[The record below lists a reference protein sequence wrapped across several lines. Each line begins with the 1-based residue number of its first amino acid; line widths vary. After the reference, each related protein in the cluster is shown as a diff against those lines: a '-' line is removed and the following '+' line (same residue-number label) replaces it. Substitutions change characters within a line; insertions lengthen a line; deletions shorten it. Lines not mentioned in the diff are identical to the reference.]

1 MLLMFVD
8 VLKAIS
14 CSVSNTECMSSSII
28 TILSC
33 GGQTLLCVLCISRDL
48 YDACKKYL
56 SRQIN
61 SWKIQKISEHK
72 MYDVL
77 KPCKKP
83 MKSSSQMTFTT
94 DDVELFNYLP
104 QKRRLMHKCLL
115 WQQLIHEDHH
125 RRRPEYRLC
134 SAFRTGSSE
143 EAEGVK
149 VNRNASQIPK
159 IGRWAN
165 GKHKK

>member
-33 GGQTLLCVLCISRDL
+33 GGQTLLCVLCISPDL

-56 SRQIN
+56 RRQIN

-72 MYDVL
+72 MYNIL
-77 KPCKKP
+77 KPCKTP

-104 QKRRLMHKCLL
+104 QKRRLMNKCLL

-134 SAFRTGSSE
+134 SAFCT
-143 EAEGVK
+143 
-149 VNRNASQIPK
+149 VNRNASQTPK
-159 IGRWAN
+159 IDRWAN